1 MEDVAFVVKAY
12 HQSGQLDATGA
23 DERTLLL
30 EGWNDTAA
38 DYPREQSLH
47 ALFAAQAA
55 RTPDATA
62 VVFEDEVLSYAA
74 LDARSSQLAHHLRD
88 LGVGP
93 EVVVGLCLERSIQM
107 VVALLAILK
116 AGGAYLPLDPDY
128 PAERLAF
135 MLADAQAPVIV
146 SQTSLADRLPEGAA
160 RRVCLDEDS
169 ARISRR
175 PTTPP
180 VVTSESGNLAYVIYT
195 SGSTGTP
202 KGVGVRHG
210 GLANLTEAHAR
221 ISGVTS
227 SSRVLQFSRLSFD
240 ASISEIVMALPVG
253 AALVM
258 VDLIRTPDLGAF
270 MLRQAVN
277 IAILPPSVLPL
288 LTGVELPDLKTLLTA
303 GEACPPGL
311 ARRWARQLRLV
322 NAYGPT
328 ETTVWATFGPWN
340 GEGDSVPIGRPI
352 ANTRVYVLDQGL
364 EPTPIG
370 VAGELYIAGDGLAR
384 GYLNR
389 PGLTAE
395 RFMACPFGT
404 AGSRMYRT
412 GDLARW
418 RADGELEFLGR
429 IDHQVKIRGHRIE
442 LGEVEA
448 ALLGHPGVAQAVAIV
463 REDEPG
469 DKRLVA
475 YVVAAGD
482 EAPDVG
488 GLRAHL
494 KQSLPDYMIP
504 QAIVGLEAL
513 PLTPNGKID
522 RKALPVP
529 EGRPEGLDYVAPRTP
544 VEETLAGIWA
554 EVLKIDRVGV
564 HDNFFELGGDSLL
577 ATRVLAIVRDRLGA
591 ELVLRSVFERPTP
604 GGLAD
609 TIVTL
614 RDAPVRSRRRPLVS
628 QLRLGDLP
636 LSFAQ
641 ERLWFLDQLGLV
653 GSAYN
658 MPLALRLEG
667 ALDVAALEGALAH
680 LVERHESL
688 RTRFVAIDGDPAQVI
703 DPPGGFRLE
712 RTDLSG
718 LEEAERREQAR
729 ALQQAQADHIFDLA
743 KGPLFRCG
751 LINLGPEGH
760 LLLMTMHHIVSDG
773 WSMNVLTRELGAL
786 YEAFAAGRGSP
797 LGALAVQYADYALW
811 QRGWLEGEELE
822 RQLGYW
828 RERLSGAPA
837 ALELPVD
844 HPRPATPSHRG
855 ATHGVSLSAAL
866 SERLA
871 ALSREEGATL
881 FMTLLAAFQAL
892 LARWSGS
899 DDIVV
904 GSPIAGRTHSQ
915 TEGLIGFFVNMLA
928 LRSRIDGRQSF
939 RQLLAAVRQAT
950 LEAYAHQDAP
960 FERLVAELAPERD
973 LSRQPLFQVVFGLQ
987 NGSAAP
993 VELADVDV
1001 LEVSSERP
1009 IAKHDLF
1016 LRLQETP
1023 EGLKGGF
1030 EYATDLFEASTIARL
1045 GEHLERLL
1053 AAIVAEPERQLGEL
1067 DLLGADE
1074 RTLLLEGWNDTA
1086 ADYPREQSLHA
1097 LFAAQAARTPDATA
1111 VVFEDEVLSYA
1122 ALDARSSQLAHHLRD
1137 LGVGPEVVVG
1147 LCLERSIQMVV
1158 ALLAILKA
1166 GGAYLPLDPDYP
1178 AERLAF
1184 MLADAQAPV
1193 IVSQTSL
1200 ADRLPEGAARRVC
1213 LDEDSARISRR
1224 PTTPPVVASESGN
1237 LAYVIYTSGST
1248 GTPKGAG
1255 ISHQAV
1261 ARLVLET
1268 DYVELGAQAVVLQM
1282 APLAFDAATFEV
1294 WGPLLNGARLVI
1306 APDRHVDITRLGELI
1321 ARAKID
1327 MLWLTA
1333 GLFNQIVDLNV
1344 QILAPVRQLLVG
1356 GEALSGPHLRRFRQ
1370 ALGACRIVNGYGPT
1384 EGTTFTATYQVD
1396 EVEAGA
1402 LSVPIGRPIAN
1413 TRVYVLDQG
1422 LEPTPIGVAGE
1433 LYIAG
1438 DGLARGYL
1446 NRPGLTAERFMACP
1460 FGTAGSRM
1468 YRTGDLARWRADGEL
1483 EFLGRIDH
1491 QVKIRGHRIE
1501 LGEVEAA
1508 LLGHPGVA
1516 QAVAIVRE
1524 DEPGDKRLV
1533 AYVVAAGDEAPD
1545 VGGLRAHLKQSLPDY
1560 MIPQAIVGL
1569 EALPL
1574 TPNGKID
1581 RKALPVP
1588 EGRPEGLDYVAPRT
1602 PVEETLAGI
1611 WAEVLKIDRVGVHDN
1626 FFELGGHSLLAT
1638 RVTALVRERLGVELP
1653 IRDLFRTPGLGELA
1667 GQVEDLLREGA
1678 GLSLPALTAQARPE
1692 RIPLSFAQE
1701 RLWFLDQLGLVGSA
1715 YNMPLA
1721 LRLEG
1726 ALDVAALEGALAHLV
1741 ERHESLRTRFVAIDG
1756 DPAQVIDPPGGF
1768 RLERTDLSGL
1778 EEAER
1783 REQARALQQ
1792 AQADHIFDLA
1802 KGPLFRCGLINLGP
1816 EGHLLLMTMHH
1827 IVSDGWSMNVLT
1839 RELGALYEAFA
1850 AGRGSPLGAL
1860 AVQYADY
1867 ALWQRGWLEGE
1878 ELERQLGYWRER
1890 LSGAPAALEL
1900 PVDHPRPAT
1909 PSHRGATHGVSL
1921 SAALSERL
1929 AALSREE
1936 GATLFMTLL
1945 AAFQALLAR
1954 WSGSD
1959 DIVVGSPI
1967 AGRTHSQTEGL
1978 IGFFVN
1984 MLALRSRIDGRQS
1997 FRQLL
2002 AAVRQATLEAY
2013 AHQDAPFERLVAELA
2028 PERDLSRQ
2036 PLFQVVFGLQNG
2048 SAAPV
2053 ELADVDVLEVS
2064 SERPIAKHDL
2074 FLRLQETPEGLKGGF
2089 EYATDLFEASTI
2101 ARLGEHLERLLA
2113 AIVAEPDRQLG
2124 ELDLLGA
2131 DERTLLL
2138 EGWNDTAADYPRE
2151 QSLHALFAAQAA
2163 RTPDATAVVFEDEV
2177 LSYAALDARSSQ
2189 LAHHLRDL
2197 GVGPEVVVGL
2207 CLERSIQMVVALLA
2221 ILKAGGAYLP
2231 LDPDYPAERL
2241 AFMLADA
2248 QAPVVITQQALRG
2261 RLTGAPDKVV
2271 LIDGDQD
2278 LIATRPTTSVLAKV
2292 TPQTL
2297 AYVIY
2302 TSGSTGTPKGV
2313 MSRHQ
2318 GLVHLLSGMRGRM
2331 ETAGEALTM
2340 TANAPMSFDGSIIQL
2355 VQLAEG
2361 HRLVLVPEET
2371 RLSPEKLTALIQ
2383 REKVQ
2388 LLDVSP
2394 IQLDFLIR
2402 SPGGLPA
2409 LEGLKIWC
2417 GGDALEQTVRDR
2429 VTGVHGV
2436 RLYNLYGPTESSAVS
2451 TGGLTLADGQR
2462 PTIGRPIANTRVYVL
2477 DQGLEPTPI
2486 GVAGELYIAGDGLA
2500 RGYLNRPGL
2509 TAERFMAC
2517 PFGTAGSR
2525 MYRTGDL
2532 ARWRADGELEFLGRI
2547 DHQVKIR
2554 GHRIELGEVEAA
2566 LLGHPGVAQAVA
2578 IVREDEPGDKRL
2590 VAYVVAAGD
2599 EAPDVGGLR
2608 AHLKQSLPDYMIP
2621 QAIVGLEAL
2630 PLTPNGKID
2639 RKALPVPEGRP
2650 EGLDYVA
2657 PRTPVEE
2664 TLAGIWAEVLKIDRV
2679 GVHDNFF
2686 ELGGHSLLAT
2696 RAAALARERFS
2707 LDLPIRALFRAPT
2720 LGGLAGQVEDLLR
2733 EGAGL
2738 SLPALTAQARP
2749 ERIPLSFAQ
2758 ERLWFLDQLGLVG
2771 STYNMPLAL
2780 RLEGALDVAA
2790 LEGALAHLVE
2800 RHESLRT
2807 RFVAIDGDPAQVIDP
2822 PGGFRLERTDLS
2834 GLEEAERREQARA
2847 LQQAQ
2852 ADHIF
2857 DLAKGPLFRCGLI
2870 NLGPEG
2876 HLLLMTMHHIVSDG
2890 WSMNVLTR
2898 ELGALYEAFA
2908 AGRGSPL
2915 GALAVQYADYA
2926 LWQRGWLEGEELER
2940 QLGYWRERLSGAP
2953 AALELP
2959 VDHPRPATP
2968 SHRGATHGVSLS
2980 AALSERLAALSR
2992 EEGAT
2997 LFMTLL
3003 AAFQALLARWSG
3015 SDDIVVGSPI
3025 AGRTHSQT
3033 EGLIGFFVN
3042 MLALRSRIDGRQ
3054 SFRQLLAAV
3063 RQATLEAYA
3072 HQDAPF
3078 ERLVAE
3084 LAPERDLSRQP
3095 IFQVV
3100 FGLQSDD
3107 AMVLE
3112 LGSLA
3117 ATEAALPFAF
3127 AKDELSLHLRETATG
3142 LVGAFTYATDL
3153 FEASTIARLGEHLER
3168 LLAAIVAEPER
3179 QLGELDLLG
3188 ADERTLLLEGWNDT
3202 AADYPREQSLHALFA
3217 AQAARTPD
3225 ATAVV
3230 FEDEVLS
3237 YAALDARSSQLAH
3250 HLRDLGVGPEVVV
3263 GLCLE
3268 RSIQMVVALL
3278 AILKAG
3284 GAYLPLDPDYPAERL
3299 AFMLADAQAPVVI
3312 TQQALRGRLTGA
3324 PDKVVLIDGDQDL
3337 IATRPTTPVLAK
3349 VTPQTLA
3356 YVIYTS
3362 GSTGTPKGV
3371 GVANGAL
3378 SNKISTLAKR
3388 FEFDGDTCSA
3398 LVASIAFDTVMTQSL
3413 LPLVSGSRLV
3423 VLSSEQ
3429 RHSPE
3434 AFGVAARR
3442 HGINTINCVPTWLG
3456 GLLEVHESV
3465 PDLRRLLIGADRLS
3479 WELVSRAG
3487 AAFPFAQMFNIYGPT
3502 ETCVNACAFEVR
3514 SRQQAG
3520 MVPIGTP
3527 FPNYQIYVLD
3537 QGLEPTPIGVAG
3549 ELYIAGDGLA
3559 RGYLNRPGLTAERF
3573 MACPFGTAGSRMY
3586 RTGDLARWRAD
3597 GELEFLGRIDH
3608 QVKIR
3613 GHRIELGEVEAALLG
3628 HPGVAQAVAIV
3639 REDEPGDK
3647 RLVAYVVAAG
3657 DEAPDVGG
3665 LRAHLKQSLPDYMI
3679 PQAIVGLEALP
3690 LTPNGKIDRKAL
3702 PVPEGRPE
3710 GLDYVAPRTPVEE
3723 TLAGIWAEVLK
3734 IDRVGV
3740 HDNFF
3745 ELGGHSL
3752 LATRVT
3758 ALVRERL
3765 GVELPI
3771 RDLFRTPGLGELA
3784 GQVEDLL
3791 REGAGLS
3798 LPALTAQARPER
3810 IPLSFAQERLWFLD
3824 QLGLVGSAYNM
3835 PLALRLEGAL
3845 DVAALEGALAHLVER
3860 HESLRTR
3867 FVAIDGD
3874 PAQVIDPPGGFRL
3887 ERTDLSGLEEAERR
3901 EQARALQQAQADHI
3915 FDLAKGPLFRCGLIN
3930 LGPEGH
3936 LLLMT
3941 MHHIVSDG
3949 WSMNVLTR
3957 ELGALYEAFAAGRGS
3972 PLGALAV
3979 QYADYALWQ
3988 RGWLE
3993 GEELERQLGYW
4004 RERLSGAPA
4013 ALELPVDHPRP
4024 ATPSHRGATHG
4035 VSLSAALSERLAAL
4049 SREEGA
4055 TLFMTLLAAF
4065 QALLARW
4072 SGSDDIVVGSP
4083 IAGRTHSQ
4091 TEGLIGLCLN
4101 NLLLRSRIDG
4111 RQSFRQLL
4119 AAVRQATLEA
4129 YAHQDAPFE
4138 RLVAELAPERDL
4150 SRQPLF
4156 QVDFTFH
4163 NQPPAVWTVADLA
4176 ARPAGETRHQVSKLD
4191 LSLHLQETPEG
4202 LKGGFEYATDL
4213 FEASTIA
4220 RLGEHLERLLAAI
4233 VAEPERQL
4241 GELDLLGADERTLL
4255 LEGWNDTAADY
4266 PREQS
4271 LHALFA
4277 AQAARTPDATAV
4289 VFEDEVLSYAAL
4301 DARSSQLAHHL
4312 RDLGVGPEVVVGLCL
4327 ERSIQMVVAL
4337 LAILKAGGAYL
4348 PLDPD
4353 YPAERLAFMLAD
4365 AQAPV
4370 VITQAAL
4377 CDTLPAHWGHLVVL
4391 DAEAQAIAARPT
4403 TPPVVASESGNLAYV
4418 IYTSGS
4424 TGTPKGAG
4432 ISHQAVARLVLG
4444 TDYVEL
4450 GAQAVVLQM
4459 APLAFDAATFEV
4471 WGPLLNGGSTVLV
4484 ERELA
4489 LSPRD
4494 LRRTLRQKAVSR
4506 LFVTTAL
4513 FNRLAQDTPDIFA
4526 TVGEVLFGGEAV
4538 DAGAVR
4544 AVLAAGAPGRLAH
4557 VYGPTE
4563 STTFATAYQ
4572 VNEVEAGA
4580 LSVPIGRPIANTR
4593 VYVLD
4598 QGLEPTPI
4606 GVAGEL
4612 YIAGDGL
4619 ARGYL
4624 NRPGLTAERFMACP
4638 FGTAGSRMYRT
4649 GDLARW
4655 RADGE
4660 LEFLGRIDHQVK
4672 IRGHRIELGEVE
4684 AALLGHPGVAQAVA
4698 IVREDEPGD
4707 KRLVAYV
4714 TSQDGTVDV
4723 GGLRAHLKQSLP
4735 DYMIPQAI
4743 VGLEALPLT
4752 PNGKID
4758 RKALPVPEGRP
4769 EGLDYVAPRTPV
4781 EETLA
4786 GIWAE
4791 VLKIDR
4797 VGVHD
4802 NFFELGGDSIQS
4814 IKVRAQALK
4823 AGLSF
4828 TVQDLFG
4835 GPTVAELAA
4844 RALAAD
4850 PAETTTDTPA
4860 PFALLGASDAER
4872 ASRAGYADAYPLSR
4886 LQAGLVFHNAWDQA
4900 TATYHNIQTFVL
4912 DQRLDED
4919 LLRLATQRLV
4929 DRHEVLRTTIHLSG
4943 YDEPIQ
4949 AVRDGVKASVE
4960 IRDWSDLPQ
4969 AGQDQALTAFVQDEA
4984 RRPFDLEQGPLFK
4997 IFAFRLAPERFALV
5011 MSDHH
5016 AIVDGWSHAFLVGDL
5031 FDTYADLLARR
5042 PLPEPEPLQS
5052 RYRDFIAAEQIAL
5065 RTPEHQAYW
5074 AGVSEGIEDLRLW
5087 RLEQPHAAGDLED
5100 DAAEEARAHIPA
5112 GLGADLLALSRV
5124 LGVSTKSLLLAAHL
5138 NVIRLLMGGRQA
5150 LTGVQFHARPERA
5163 DGDRVAGL
5171 FLNIVPMRFE
5181 AEPGAS
5187 WRQLIWQ
5194 ARDLE
5199 GEVLP
5204 HRAYP
5209 SVEILRDHGGRHAL
5223 EAMFNFINFPPHTE
5237 LRSRLRLRMV
5247 QGVAQTHFPLA
5258 LSCSFDPGS
5267 CSGWISFSCQVRRF
5281 GRGAAD
5287 LVLDLYLQ
5295 SLRRMV
5301 DQPDAAYGVGLL
5313 PSGQREQLEGWND
5326 TAADYPREQSLHALF
5341 AAQAAR
5347 TPDATAVVFEDEVL
5361 SYAALDARSSQLAH
5375 HLRDLGVGPEVVVG
5389 LCLERSI
5396 QMVVA
5401 LLAILKAGG
5410 AYLPLDPDYPAER
5423 LAFMLA
5429 DAQAPVV
5436 ITQQAL
5442 RGRLTGAPD
5451 KVVLIDGDQD
5461 LIATRPTTPV
5471 LAKVTPQT
5479 LAYVIYT
5486 SGSTGTP
5493 KGAGI
5498 SHQAVAR
5505 LVLGT
5510 DYVELGAQAVVL
5522 QMAPLAFDAATFEV
5536 WGPLLNGGSTVLVER
5551 ELALSPRD
5559 LRRTLRQ
5566 KAVSRLFVT
5575 TALFN
5580 RLAQDTPDIFA
5591 TVGEVLFGG
5600 EAVDAGAVR
5609 AVLAAGAPGRLAH
5622 VYGPTESTTFAT
5634 AYQVNEVEAGALS
5647 VPIGRPIANTRVY
5660 VLDQGLEPTPIGVAG
5675 ELYIAGDGLARG
5687 YLNRPGL
5694 TAERFMACPFGTA
5707 GSRMYRT
5714 GDLARWRAD
5723 GELEFLGRIDHQV
5736 KIRGHRIELGE
5747 VEAALLG
5754 HPGVAQAV
5762 AIVRED
5768 EPGDKRLVAYV
5779 VAAGDEAPD
5788 VGGLR
5793 AHLKQSLPDYMI
5805 PQAIVGLEAL
5815 PLTPN
5820 GKIDRKALP
5829 VPEGR
5834 PEGLDYVA
5842 PRTPVEET
5850 LAGIWAE
5857 VLKIDRVGVHDN
5869 FFELGGHSLLATRV
5883 TALVR
5888 ERLGV
5893 SFPIKAMFDKG
5904 GLELQA
5910 AHISAVLTFQQKEPA
5925 PRGRASTLPRE
5936 RGFI

>member
-2771 STYNMPLAL
+2771 SAYNMPLAL

-3100 FGLQSDD
+3100 FGLQNTEQPGSG
-3107 AMVLE
+3107 AP
-3112 LGSLA
+3112 GSLA
-3117 ATEAALPFAF
+3117 AKKQPCHSRSPKMTIS
-3127 AKDELSLHLRETATG
+3127 SL
-3142 LVGAFTYATDL
+3142 TDRDG
-3153 FEASTIARLGEHLER
+3153 S
-3168 LLAAIVAEPER
+3168 
-3179 QLGELDLLG
+3179 Q
-3188 ADERTLLLEGWNDT
+3188 
-3202 AADYPREQSLHALFA
+3202 
-3217 AQAARTPD
+3217 
-3225 ATAVV
+3225 
-3230 FEDEVLS
+3230 VLS
-3237 YAALDARSSQLAH
+3237 
-3250 HLRDLGVGPEVVV
+3250 
-3263 GLCLE
+3263 
-3268 RSIQMVVALL
+3268 
-3278 AILKAG
+3278 
-3284 GAYLPLDPDYPAERL
+3284 
-3299 AFMLADAQAPVVI
+3299 
-3312 TQQALRGRLTGA
+3312 
-3324 PDKVVLIDGDQDL
+3324 
-3337 IATRPTTPVLAK
+3337 
-3349 VTPQTLA
+3349 
-3356 YVIYTS
+3356 
-3362 GSTGTPKGV
+3362 
-3371 GVANGAL
+3371 AL
-3378 SNKISTLAKR
+3378 SVRHRSVR
-3388 FEFDGDTCSA
+3388 GFDDRA
-3398 LVASIAFDTVMTQSL
+3398 
-3413 LPLVSGSRLV
+3413 
-3423 VLSSEQ
+3423 
-3429 RHSPE
+3429 
-3434 AFGVAARR
+3434 
-3442 HGINTINCVPTWLG
+3442 
-3456 GLLEVHESV
+3456 
-3465 PDLRRLLIGADRLS
+3465 IG
-3479 WELVSRAG
+3479 
-3487 AAFPFAQMFNIYGPT
+3487 
-3502 ETCVNACAFEVR
+3502 
-3514 SRQQAG
+3514 
-3520 MVPIGTP
+3520 
-3527 FPNYQIYVLD
+3527 
-3537 QGLEPTPIGVAG
+3537 
-3549 ELYIAGDGLA
+3549 
-3559 RGYLNRPGLTAERF
+3559 
-3573 MACPFGTAGSRMY
+3573 
-3586 RTGDLARWRAD
+3586 RT
-3597 GELEFLGRIDH
+3597 
-3608 QVKIR
+3608 
-3613 GHRIELGEVEAALLG
+3613 
-3628 HPGVAQAVAIV
+3628 
-3639 REDEPGDK
+3639 
-3647 RLVAYVVAAG
+3647 
-3657 DEAPDVGG
+3657 
-3665 LRAHLKQSLPDYMI
+3665 
-3679 PQAIVGLEALP
+3679 
-3690 LTPNGKIDRKAL
+3690 
-3702 PVPEGRPE
+3702 
-3710 GLDYVAPRTPVEE
+3710 
-3723 TLAGIWAEVLK
+3723 
-3734 IDRVGV
+3734 
-3740 HDNFF
+3740 
-3745 ELGGHSL
+3745 
-3752 LATRVT
+3752 
-3758 ALVRERL
+3758 
-3765 GVELPI
+3765 
-3771 RDLFRTPGLGELA
+3771 
-3784 GQVEDLL
+3784 
-3791 REGAGLS
+3791 
-3798 LPALTAQARPER
+3798 
-3810 IPLSFAQERLWFLD
+3810 
-3824 QLGLVGSAYNM
+3824 
-3835 PLALRLEGAL
+3835 
-3845 DVAALEGALAHLVER
+3845 
-3860 HESLRTR
+3860 
-3867 FVAIDGD
+3867 
-3874 PAQVIDPPGGFRL
+3874 
-3887 ERTDLSGLEEAERR
+3887 
-3901 EQARALQQAQADHI
+3901 
-3915 FDLAKGPLFRCGLIN
+3915 
-3930 LGPEGH
+3930 
-3936 LLLMT
+3936 
-3941 MHHIVSDG
+3941 
-3949 WSMNVLTR
+3949 
-3957 ELGALYEAFAAGRGS
+3957 
-3972 PLGALAV
+3972 
-3979 QYADYALWQ
+3979 
-3988 RGWLE
+3988 
-3993 GEELERQLGYW
+3993 
-4004 RERLSGAPA
+4004 SGAPA
-4013 ALELPVDHPRP
+4013 GGDRRRAGAPAGRAGSAGRRRADPAARGLERHGGGLSARAEP
-4024 ATPSHRGATHG
+4024 ACAVRGAGGAHAGCDGRG
-4035 VSLSAALSERLAAL
+4035 VRGRGAELCGAGRALQPAGASSARSWGRARGGGGAVPGALDPDGRGVAGHPQGRRRLSAAGSRLPRRAA
-4049 SREEGA
+4049 G
-4055 TLFMTLLAAF
+4055 
-4065 QALLARW
+4065 
-4072 SGSDDIVVGSP
+4072 VH
-4083 IAGRTHSQ
+4083 AGR
-4091 TEGLIGLCLN
+4091 
-4101 NLLLRSRIDG
+4101 
-4111 RQSFRQLL
+4111 
-4119 AAVRQATLEA
+4119 
-4129 YAHQDAPFE
+4129 
-4138 RLVAELAPERDL
+4138 
-4150 SRQPLF
+4150 
-4156 QVDFTFH
+4156 
-4163 NQPPAVWTVADLA
+4163 
-4176 ARPAGETRHQVSKLD
+4176 
-4191 LSLHLQETPEG
+4191 
-4202 LKGGFEYATDL
+4202 
-4213 FEASTIA
+4213 
-4220 RLGEHLERLLAAI
+4220 
-4233 VAEPERQL
+4233 
-4241 GELDLLGADERTLL
+4241 
-4255 LEGWNDTAADY
+4255 
-4266 PREQS
+4266 
-4271 LHALFA
+4271 
-4277 AQAARTPDATAV
+4277 
-4289 VFEDEVLSYAAL
+4289 
-4301 DARSSQLAHHL
+4301 
-4312 RDLGVGPEVVVGLCL
+4312 
-4327 ERSIQMVVAL
+4327 
-4337 LAILKAGGAYL
+4337 
-4348 PLDPD
+4348 
-4353 YPAERLAFMLAD
+4353 
-4365 AQAPV
+4365 
-4370 VITQAAL
+4370 
-4377 CDTLPAHWGHLVVL
+4377 
-4391 DAEAQAIAARPT
+4391 
-4403 TPPVVASESGNLAYV
+4403 
-4418 IYTSGS
+4418 
-4424 TGTPKGAG
+4424 
-4432 ISHQAVARLVLG
+4432 
-4444 TDYVEL
+4444 
-4450 GAQAVVLQM
+4450 
-4459 APLAFDAATFEV
+4459 
-4471 WGPLLNGGSTVLV
+4471 
-4484 ERELA
+4484 
-4489 LSPRD
+4489 
-4494 LRRTLRQKAVSR
+4494 
-4506 LFVTTAL
+4506 
-4513 FNRLAQDTPDIFA
+4513 
-4526 TVGEVLFGGEAV
+4526 
-4538 DAGAVR
+4538 
-4544 AVLAAGAPGRLAH
+4544 
-4557 VYGPTE
+4557 
-4563 STTFATAYQ
+4563 
-4572 VNEVEAGA
+4572 
-4580 LSVPIGRPIANTR
+4580 
-4593 VYVLD
+4593 
-4598 QGLEPTPI
+4598 
-4606 GVAGEL
+4606 
-4612 YIAGDGL
+4612 
-4619 ARGYL
+4619 
-4624 NRPGLTAERFMACP
+4624 RPG
-4638 FGTAGSRMYRT
+4638 S
-4649 GDLARW
+4649 
-4655 RADGE
+4655 
-4660 LEFLGRIDHQVK
+4660 
-4672 IRGHRIELGEVE
+4672 
-4684 AALLGHPGVAQAVA
+4684 
-4698 IVREDEPGD
+4698 
-4707 KRLVAYV
+4707 
-4714 TSQDGTVDV
+4714 
-4723 GGLRAHLKQSLP
+4723 
-4735 DYMIPQAI
+4735 
-4743 VGLEALPLT
+4743 
-4752 PNGKID
+4752 
-4758 RKALPVPEGRP
+4758 
-4769 EGLDYVAPRTPV
+4769 
-4781 EETLA
+4781 
-4786 GIWAE
+4786 
-4791 VLKIDR
+4791 
-4797 VGVHD
+4797 
-4802 NFFELGGDSIQS
+4802 GGDH
-4814 IKVRAQALK
+4814 
-4823 AGLSF
+4823 
-4828 TVQDLFG
+4828 
-4835 GPTVAELAA
+4835 PTSPK
-4844 RALAAD
+4844 R
-4850 PAETTTDTPA
+4850 
-4860 PFALLGASDAER
+4860 
-4872 ASRAGYADAYPLSR
+4872 
-4886 LQAGLVFHNAWDQA
+4886 
-4900 TATYHNIQTFVL
+4900 
-4912 DQRLDED
+4912 
-4919 LLRLATQRLV
+4919 
-4929 DRHEVLRTTIHLSG
+4929 
-4943 YDEPIQ
+4943 
-4949 AVRDGVKASVE
+4949 
-4960 IRDWSDLPQ
+4960 
-4969 AGQDQALTAFVQDEA
+4969 
-4984 RRPFDLEQGPLFK
+4984 
-4997 IFAFRLAPERFALV
+4997 
-5011 MSDHH
+5011 
-5016 AIVDGWSHAFLVGDL
+5016 
-5031 FDTYADLLARR
+5031 
-5042 PLPEPEPLQS
+5042 
-5052 RYRDFIAAEQIAL
+5052 
-5065 RTPEHQAYW
+5065 
-5074 AGVSEGIEDLRLW
+5074 
-5087 RLEQPHAAGDLED
+5087 
-5100 DAAEEARAHIPA
+5100 
-5112 GLGADLLALSRV
+5112 
-5124 LGVSTKSLLLAAHL
+5124 
-5138 NVIRLLMGGRQA
+5138 
-5150 LTGVQFHARPERA
+5150 
-5163 DGDRVAGL
+5163 
-5171 FLNIVPMRFE
+5171 
-5181 AEPGAS
+5181 
-5187 WRQLIWQ
+5187 
-5194 ARDLE
+5194 
-5199 GEVLP
+5199 
-5204 HRAYP
+5204 
-5209 SVEILRDHGGRHAL
+5209 
-5223 EAMFNFINFPPHTE
+5223 
-5237 LRSRLRLRMV
+5237 
-5247 QGVAQTHFPLA
+5247 
-5258 LSCSFDPGS
+5258 
-5267 CSGWISFSCQVRRF
+5267 
-5281 GRGAAD
+5281 
-5287 LVLDLYLQ
+5287 
-5295 SLRRMV
+5295 
-5301 DQPDAAYGVGLL
+5301 
-5313 PSGQREQLEGWND
+5313 
-5326 TAADYPREQSLHALF
+5326 
-5341 AAQAAR
+5341 
-5347 TPDATAVVFEDEVL
+5347 
-5361 SYAALDARSSQLAH
+5361 
-5375 HLRDLGVGPEVVVG
+5375 
-5389 LCLERSI
+5389 
-5396 QMVVA
+5396 
-5401 LLAILKAGG
+5401 
-5410 AYLPLDPDYPAER
+5410 
-5423 LAFMLA
+5423 
-5429 DAQAPVV
+5429 
-5436 ITQQAL
+5436 
-5442 RGRLTGAPD
+5442 APD
-5451 KVVLIDGDQD
+5451 
-5461 LIATRPTTPV
+5461 
-5471 LAKVTPQT
+5471 
-5479 LAYVIYT
+5479 
-5486 SGSTGTP
+5486 GS
-5493 KGAGI
+5493 
-5498 SHQAVAR
+5498 
-5505 LVLGT
+5505 
-5510 DYVELGAQAVVL
+5510 
-5522 QMAPLAFDAATFEV
+5522 
-5536 WGPLLNGGSTVLVER
+5536 
-5551 ELALSPRD
+5551 
-5559 LRRTLRQ
+5559 
-5566 KAVSRLFVT
+5566 SR
-5575 TALFN
+5575 
-5580 RLAQDTPDIFA
+5580 
-5591 TVGEVLFGG
+5591 
-5600 EAVDAGAVR
+5600 
-5609 AVLAAGAPGRLAH
+5609 
-5622 VYGPTESTTFAT
+5622 
-5634 AYQVNEVEAGALS
+5634 
-5647 VPIGRPIANTRVY
+5647 
-5660 VLDQGLEPTPIGVAG
+5660 
-5675 ELYIAGDGLARG
+5675 
-5687 YLNRPGL
+5687 
-5694 TAERFMACPFGTA
+5694 
-5707 GSRMYRT
+5707 
-5714 GDLARWRAD
+5714 
-5723 GELEFLGRIDHQV
+5723 
-5736 KIRGHRIELGE
+5736 
-5747 VEAALLG
+5747 
-5754 HPGVAQAV
+5754 
-5762 AIVRED
+5762 
-5768 EPGDKRLVAYV
+5768 
-5779 VAAGDEAPD
+5779 
-5788 VGGLR
+5788 
-5793 AHLKQSLPDYMI
+5793 
-5805 PQAIVGLEAL
+5805 
-5815 PLTPN
+5815 
-5820 GKIDRKALP
+5820 
-5829 VPEGR
+5829 
-5834 PEGLDYVA
+5834 
-5842 PRTPVEET
+5842 
-5850 LAGIWAE
+5850 
-5857 VLKIDRVGVHDN
+5857 
-5869 FFELGGHSLLATRV
+5869 
-5883 TALVR
+5883 
-5888 ERLGV
+5888 
-5893 SFPIKAMFDKG
+5893 
-5904 GLELQA
+5904 
-5910 AHISAVLTFQQKEPA
+5910 
-5925 PRGRASTLPRE
+5925 
-5936 RGFI
+5936 

>member
-1 MEDVAFVVKAY
+1 V
-12 HQSGQLDATGA
+12 S
-23 DERTLLL
+23 
-30 EGWNDTAA
+30 
-38 DYPREQSLH
+38 
-47 ALFAAQAA
+47 AQAGS
-55 RTPDATA
+55 
-62 VVFEDEVLSYAA
+62 EVIANS
-74 LDARSSQLAHHLRD
+74 
-88 LGVGP
+88 
-93 EVVVGLCLERSIQM
+93 
-107 VVALLAILK
+107 K
-116 AGGAYLPLDPDY
+116 A
-128 PAERLAF
+128 
-135 MLADAQAPVIV
+135 
-146 SQTSLADRLPEGAA
+146 
-160 RRVCLDEDS
+160 
-169 ARISRR
+169 
-175 PTTPP
+175 
-180 VVTSESGNLAYVIYT
+180 
-195 SGSTGTP
+195 
-202 KGVGVRHG
+202 
-210 GLANLTEAHAR
+210 
-221 ISGVTS
+221 
-227 SSRVLQFSRLSFD
+227 
-240 ASISEIVMALPVG
+240 
-253 AALVM
+253 
-258 VDLIRTPDLGAF
+258 DLIR
-270 MLRQAVN
+270 
-277 IAILPPSVLPL
+277 
-288 LTGVELPDLKTLLTA
+288 E
-303 GEACPPGL
+303 
-311 ARRWARQLRLV
+311 RL
-322 NAYGPT
+322 
-328 ETTVWATFGPWN
+328 
-340 GEGDSVPIGRPI
+340 
-352 ANTRVYVLDQGL
+352 
-364 EPTPIG
+364 
-370 VAGELYIAGDGLAR
+370 
-384 GYLNR
+384 
-389 PGLTAE
+389 
-395 RFMACPFGT
+395 
-404 AGSRMYRT
+404 
-412 GDLARW
+412 
-418 RADGELEFLGR
+418 
-429 IDHQVKIRGHRIE
+429 
-442 LGEVEA
+442 EA
-448 ALLGHPGVAQAVAIV
+448 AA
-463 REDEPG
+463 
-469 DKRLVA
+469 
-475 YVVAAGD
+475 
-482 EAPDVG
+482 
-488 GLRAHL
+488 
-494 KQSLPDYMIP
+494 
-504 QAIVGLEAL
+504 
-513 PLTPNGKID
+513 N
-522 RKALPVP
+522 RKA
-529 EGRPEGLDYVAPRTP
+529 GQVAPIPARNKS
-544 VEETLAGIWA
+544 I
-554 EVLKIDRVGV
+554 
-564 HDNFFELGGDSLL
+564 S
-577 ATRVLAIVRDRLGA
+577 
-591 ELVLRSVFERPTP
+591 
-604 GGLAD
+604 
-609 TIVTL
+609 
-614 RDAPVRSRRRPLVS
+614 
-628 QLRLGDLP
+628 LP

-973 LSRQPLFQVVFGLQ
+973 LSRQPIFQVVFGLQ
-987 NGSAAP
+987 NTEQPGSLLSGLEARQPTQSGHSTSTFDLALTLTQTSRGLQGGFEYATDLFEASTIARLGEHLERLLAAIVAEPERQLGELDLLGADERTLLLEGWNDTAADYPREQSLHALFAAQAARTPDATAVVFEDEVLSYAALDARSSQLAHHLRDLGVGPEVVVGLCLERSIQMVVALLAILKAGGAYLPLDPDYPAERLAFMLADAQAP
-993 VELADVDV
+993 VVITQQALRGRLTGAPDKVVLIDGDQDLIAARPTTPVLAKVTPQTLAYVIYTSGSTGTPKGVGVSHGGLANLAAAQARTLGVGPSSRVLQFARLSFDASIFEIAMALPVGATVVMVDPVKTPDLGALMRQQAVSLATLPPSALPLLTGVELPDLKTLLTAGEACPPGLARRWARQLRLVNAYGPTETTVWATFGPWNGEGDSVPIG
-1001 LEVSSERP
+1001 RP
-1009 IAKHDLF
+1009 IANTRVYVLDQGLEPTPIGVAGELYIAGDGLARGYLNRPGLTAERFMACPFGTAGSRMYRTGDLARWRADGELEFLGRIDHQVKIRGHRIELGEVEAALLGHPGVAQAVAIVREDEPGDKRLVAYVVAAGDEAPDVGGLRAHLKQSLPDYMIPQAIVGLEALPLTPNGKIDRKALPVPEGRPEGLDYVAPRTPVEETLAGIWAEVLKIDRVGVHDNFFELGGHSLLATQVMARARDLF
-1016 LRLQETP
+1016 EVDLTVRALFENSRLGELAALVETVERRGAPIQIPMLDAQPRTDLLPLSYAQEGLWFLDQLGLADHAYNMPMALELSGALNEKALRNALAGLVERHESLRTRFVSVEGQGVQRIDPPQAFHLEILDLSGMESAAAEIQARQAQQAEITRRFDLAKGPLFRCKLLRLGAQKHLLLMTMHHIVSDGWSMGVLARELSELYAAGTLGRLPLLGALAVQYADYALWQRGWLEGEELERQLGYWRERLSGAPAALELPVDHPRPATPSHRGAVQSLTFDADVSLGLSRLARQEGASLYMVLLAAFQTLLWRWSGQSDVLVGSPLAGRTHRQLEDLVGFFVNNLVLRTQLSAALNFYELLGVVKAATLEAYAHQDLPFEKLVAELAPARDLSRAPLFQVAFTFHNQPMTVLELPGLTLKPATQESHRSAKYDLYLTLMETP
-1023 EGLKGGF
+1023 GGLKGGF

-1248 GTPKGAG
+1248 GTPKGVGVSHGGLSNFLAG
-1255 ISHQAV
+1255 IIEQCGLSAQDVVLATTPLSFDIAGLELWSPLILGGRLIIVGRQIVQDGALLVQAV
-1261 ARLVLET
+1261 RDHAVTVLQGTPSSWLLWT
-1268 DYVELGAQAVVLQM
+1268 DAQARPPRDLKVLC
-1282 APLAFDAATFEV
+1282 
-1294 WGPLLNGARLVI
+1294 
-1306 APDRHVDITRLGELI
+1306 
-1321 ARAKID
+1321 
-1327 MLWLTA
+1327 
-1333 GLFNQIVDLNV
+1333 
-1344 QILAPVRQLLVG
+1344 G
-1356 GEALSGPHLRRFRQ
+1356 GEALSGRVAEKARDWGVEVWNL
-1370 ALGACRIVNGYGPT
+1370 YGPT
-1384 EGTTFTATYQVD
+1384 ETTIWSATYQVD

-2036 PLFQVVFGLQNG
+2036 PLFQVDFTFQASDASPRPDPTSRPTGETRHQ
-2048 SAAPV
+2048 
-2053 ELADVDVLEVS
+2053 VS
-2064 SERPIAKHDL
+2064 KLDL
-2074 FLRLQETPEGLKGGF
+2074 SLHLQETPEGLKGGF

-2163 RTPDATAVVFEDEV
+2163 RTPDAAAVVFEDEV

-2248 QAPVVITQQALRG
+2248 QAPVVITQAALRDTLPAHWG
-2261 RLTGAPDKVV
+2261 HLVV
-2271 LIDGDQD
+2271 LDAEAQA
-2278 LIATRPTTSVLAKV
+2278 IAARPTTL
-2292 TPQTL
+2292 
-2297 AYVIY
+2297 
-2302 TSGSTGTPKGV
+2302 
-2313 MSRHQ
+2313 
-2318 GLVHLLSGMRGRM
+2318 
-2331 ETAGEALTM
+2331 
-2340 TANAPMSFDGSIIQL
+2340 
-2355 VQLAEG
+2355 
-2361 HRLVLVPEET
+2361 
-2371 RLSPEKLTALIQ
+2371 
-2383 REKVQ
+2383 
-2388 LLDVSP
+2388 
-2394 IQLDFLIR
+2394 
-2402 SPGGLPA
+2402 
-2409 LEGLKIWC
+2409 
-2417 GGDALEQTVRDR
+2417 
-2429 VTGVHGV
+2429 
-2436 RLYNLYGPTESSAVS
+2436 
-2451 TGGLTLADGQR
+2451 
-2462 PTIGRPIANTRVYVL
+2462 
-2477 DQGLEPTPI
+2477 
-2486 GVAGELYIAGDGLA
+2486 
-2500 RGYLNRPGL
+2500 
-2509 TAERFMAC
+2509 
-2517 PFGTAGSR
+2517 
-2525 MYRTGDL
+2525 
-2532 ARWRADGELEFLGRI
+2532 
-2547 DHQVKIR
+2547 
-2554 GHRIELGEVEAA
+2554 
-2566 LLGHPGVAQAVA
+2566 
-2578 IVREDEPGDKRL
+2578 
-2590 VAYVVAAGD
+2590 
-2599 EAPDVGGLR
+2599 
-2608 AHLKQSLPDYMIP
+2608 
-2621 QAIVGLEAL
+2621 
-2630 PLTPNGKID
+2630 
-2639 RKALPVPEGRP
+2639 
-2650 EGLDYVA
+2650 
-2657 PRTPVEE
+2657 
-2664 TLAGIWAEVLKIDRV
+2664 
-2679 GVHDNFF
+2679 
-2686 ELGGHSLLAT
+2686 
-2696 RAAALARERFS
+2696 
-2707 LDLPIRALFRAPT
+2707 
-2720 LGGLAGQVEDLLR
+2720 
-2733 EGAGL
+2733 
-2738 SLPALTAQARP
+2738 
-2749 ERIPLSFAQ
+2749 
-2758 ERLWFLDQLGLVG
+2758 
-2771 STYNMPLAL
+2771 
-2780 RLEGALDVAA
+2780 
-2790 LEGALAHLVE
+2790 
-2800 RHESLRT
+2800 
-2807 RFVAIDGDPAQVIDP
+2807 
-2822 PGGFRLERTDLS
+2822 
-2834 GLEEAERREQARA
+2834 
-2847 LQQAQ
+2847 
-2852 ADHIF
+2852 
-2857 DLAKGPLFRCGLI
+2857 
-2870 NLGPEG
+2870 
-2876 HLLLMTMHHIVSDG
+2876 
-2890 WSMNVLTR
+2890 
-2898 ELGALYEAFA
+2898 
-2908 AGRGSPL
+2908 
-2915 GALAVQYADYA
+2915 
-2926 LWQRGWLEGEELER
+2926 
-2940 QLGYWRERLSGAP
+2940 
-2953 AALELP
+2953 
-2959 VDHPRPATP
+2959 
-2968 SHRGATHGVSLS
+2968 
-2980 AALSERLAALSR
+2980 
-2992 EEGAT
+2992 
-2997 LFMTLL
+2997 
-3003 AAFQALLARWSG
+3003 
-3015 SDDIVVGSPI
+3015 
-3025 AGRTHSQT
+3025 
-3033 EGLIGFFVN
+3033 
-3042 MLALRSRIDGRQ
+3042 
-3054 SFRQLLAAV
+3054 
-3063 RQATLEAYA
+3063 
-3072 HQDAPF
+3072 
-3078 ERLVAE
+3078 
-3084 LAPERDLSRQP
+3084 
-3095 IFQVV
+3095 
-3100 FGLQSDD
+3100 
-3107 AMVLE
+3107 
-3112 LGSLA
+3112 
-3117 ATEAALPFAF
+3117 
-3127 AKDELSLHLRETATG
+3127 
-3142 LVGAFTYATDL
+3142 
-3153 FEASTIARLGEHLER
+3153 
-3168 LLAAIVAEPER
+3168 
-3179 QLGELDLLG
+3179 
-3188 ADERTLLLEGWNDT
+3188 
-3202 AADYPREQSLHALFA
+3202 
-3217 AQAARTPD
+3217 
-3225 ATAVV
+3225 
-3230 FEDEVLS
+3230 
-3237 YAALDARSSQLAH
+3237 
-3250 HLRDLGVGPEVVV
+3250 
-3263 GLCLE
+3263 
-3268 RSIQMVVALL
+3268 
-3278 AILKAG
+3278 
-3284 GAYLPLDPDYPAERL
+3284 
-3299 AFMLADAQAPVVI
+3299 
-3312 TQQALRGRLTGA
+3312 
-3324 PDKVVLIDGDQDL
+3324 
-3337 IATRPTTPVLAK
+3337 VLAK

-3371 GVANGAL
+3371 GGLHGGAANRIWAQGQIASFSETDIVAQKTSIGFVDAFFE
-3378 SNKISTLAKR
+3378 TLCPLLWGGQLVVVPSEAAVSP
-3388 FEFDGDTCSA
+3388 ED
-3398 LVASIAFDTVMTQSL
+3398 LVATLVKSQSTHLVTVPSL
-3413 LPLVSGSRLV
+3413 AAVIEPAKLAELGARLRCWTLSG
-3423 VLSSEQ
+3423 
-3429 RHSPE
+3429 E
-3434 AFGVAARR
+3434 AFGASLAHRLR
-3442 HGINTINCVPTWLG
+3442 QAMPGCRFINLYGST
-3456 GLLEVHESV
+3456 EVH
-3465 PDLRRLLIGADRLS
+3465 AD
-3479 WELVSRAG
+3479 A
-3487 AAFPFAQMFNIYGPT
+3487 
-3502 ETCVNACAFEVR
+3502 TCHVVEGD
-3514 SRQQAG
+3514 SDS
-3520 MVPIGTP
+3520 VPIGRPIANTRV
-3527 FPNYQIYVLD
+3527 YVLD

-4163 NQPPAVWTVADLA
+4163 NQPGMTWDLA
-4176 ARPAGETRHQVSKLD
+4176 SLTLRKTAGVSHSTSIYD
-4191 LSLHLQETPEG
+4191 LSLHLQETSGG

-4714 TSQDGTVDV
+4714 VAAGDEAPDV

-4886 LQAGLVFHNAWDQA
+4886 LQAGMIFHSLWERG
-4900 TATYHNIQTFVL
+4900 TAIYHDVLTNLL

-4984 RRPFDLEQGPLFK
+4984 RRPFDLEKGPLFK
-4997 IFAFRLAPERFALV
+4997 IFAFRLSPERFALV

-5074 AGVSEGIEDLRLW
+5074 AGCER
-5087 RLEQPHAAGDLED
+5087 GDRGPQ
-5100 DAAEEARAHIPA
+5100 A
-5112 GLGADLLALSRV
+5112 
-5124 LGVSTKSLLLAAHL
+5124 LAA
-5138 NVIRLLMGGRQA
+5138 
-5150 LTGVQFHARPERA
+5150 
-5163 DGDRVAGL
+5163 
-5171 FLNIVPMRFE
+5171 
-5181 AEPGAS
+5181 
-5187 WRQLIWQ
+5187 
-5194 ARDLE
+5194 
-5199 GEVLP
+5199 
-5204 HRAYP
+5204 
-5209 SVEILRDHGGRHAL
+5209 
-5223 EAMFNFINFPPHTE
+5223 
-5237 LRSRLRLRMV
+5237 
-5247 QGVAQTHFPLA
+5247 
-5258 LSCSFDPGS
+5258 
-5267 CSGWISFSCQVRRF
+5267 
-5281 GRGAAD
+5281 
-5287 LVLDLYLQ
+5287 
-5295 SLRRMV
+5295 
-5301 DQPDAAYGVGLL
+5301 
-5313 PSGQREQLEGWND
+5313 
-5326 TAADYPREQSLHALF
+5326 
-5341 AAQAAR
+5341 
-5347 TPDATAVVFEDEVL
+5347 
-5361 SYAALDARSSQLAH
+5361 
-5375 HLRDLGVGPEVVVG
+5375 
-5389 LCLERSI
+5389 
-5396 QMVVA
+5396 
-5401 LLAILKAGG
+5401 
-5410 AYLPLDPDYPAER
+5410 
-5423 LAFMLA
+5423 
-5429 DAQAPVV
+5429 
-5436 ITQQAL
+5436 
-5442 RGRLTGAPD
+5442 
-5451 KVVLIDGDQD
+5451 
-5461 LIATRPTTPV
+5461 
-5471 LAKVTPQT
+5471 
-5479 LAYVIYT
+5479 
-5486 SGSTGTP
+5486 
-5493 KGAGI
+5493 
-5498 SHQAVAR
+5498 
-5505 LVLGT
+5505 
-5510 DYVELGAQAVVL
+5510 
-5522 QMAPLAFDAATFEV
+5522 
-5536 WGPLLNGGSTVLVER
+5536 
-5551 ELALSPRD
+5551 
-5559 LRRTLRQ
+5559 
-5566 KAVSRLFVT
+5566 
-5575 TALFN
+5575 
-5580 RLAQDTPDIFA
+5580 
-5591 TVGEVLFGG
+5591 
-5600 EAVDAGAVR
+5600 
-5609 AVLAAGAPGRLAH
+5609 
-5622 VYGPTESTTFAT
+5622 
-5634 AYQVNEVEAGALS
+5634 
-5647 VPIGRPIANTRVY
+5647 
-5660 VLDQGLEPTPIGVAG
+5660 
-5675 ELYIAGDGLARG
+5675 
-5687 YLNRPGL
+5687 
-5694 TAERFMACPFGTA
+5694 
-5707 GSRMYRT
+5707 
-5714 GDLARWRAD
+5714 
-5723 GELEFLGRIDHQV
+5723 
-5736 KIRGHRIELGE
+5736 
-5747 VEAALLG
+5747 
-5754 HPGVAQAV
+5754 
-5762 AIVRED
+5762 
-5768 EPGDKRLVAYV
+5768 
-5779 VAAGDEAPD
+5779 
-5788 VGGLR
+5788 
-5793 AHLKQSLPDYMI
+5793 
-5805 PQAIVGLEAL
+5805 
-5815 PLTPN
+5815 
-5820 GKIDRKALP
+5820 
-5829 VPEGR
+5829 
-5834 PEGLDYVA
+5834 
-5842 PRTPVEET
+5842 
-5850 LAGIWAE
+5850 
-5857 VLKIDRVGVHDN
+5857 
-5869 FFELGGHSLLATRV
+5869 
-5883 TALVR
+5883 
-5888 ERLGV
+5888 
-5893 SFPIKAMFDKG
+5893 
-5904 GLELQA
+5904 
-5910 AHISAVLTFQQKEPA
+5910 
-5925 PRGRASTLPRE
+5925 
-5936 RGFI
+5936 

>member
-1 MEDVAFVVKAY
+1 V
-12 HQSGQLDATGA
+12 LDQ
-23 DERTLLL
+23 R
-30 EGWNDTAA
+30 
-38 DYPREQSLH
+38 
-47 ALFAAQAA
+47 
-55 RTPDATA
+55 
-62 VVFEDEVLSYAA
+62 
-74 LDARSSQLAHHLRD
+74 
-88 LGVGP
+88 
-93 EVVVGLCLERSIQM
+93 
-107 VVALLAILK
+107 
-116 AGGAYLPLDPDY
+116 
-128 PAERLAF
+128 
-135 MLADAQAPVIV
+135 
-146 SQTSLADRLPEGAA
+146 
-160 RRVCLDEDS
+160 LDEDLLRLATQRLVDRHEVLRTTIHLS
-169 ARISRR
+169 GYDEPIQAVRDGVKASVEIRDWSDLPQAGQDQALTAFVQDEARR
-175 PTTPP
+175 P
-180 VVTSESGNLAYVIYT
+180 
-195 SGSTGTP
+195 
-202 KGVGVRHG
+202 
-210 GLANLTEAHAR
+210 
-221 ISGVTS
+221 
-227 SSRVLQFSRLSFD
+227 
-240 ASISEIVMALPVG
+240 
-253 AALVM
+253 
-258 VDLIRTPDLGAF
+258 
-270 MLRQAVN
+270 
-277 IAILPPSVLPL
+277 
-288 LTGVELPDLKTLLTA
+288 
-303 GEACPPGL
+303 
-311 ARRWARQLRLV
+311 
-322 NAYGPT
+322 
-328 ETTVWATFGPWN
+328 
-340 GEGDSVPIGRPI
+340 
-352 ANTRVYVLDQGL
+352 
-364 EPTPIG
+364 
-370 VAGELYIAGDGLAR
+370 
-384 GYLNR
+384 
-389 PGLTAE
+389 
-395 RFMACPFGT
+395 
-404 AGSRMYRT
+404 
-412 GDLARW
+412 
-418 RADGELEFLGR
+418 
-429 IDHQVKIRGHRIE
+429 
-442 LGEVEA
+442 
-448 ALLGHPGVAQAVAIV
+448 
-463 REDEPG
+463 
-469 DKRLVA
+469 
-475 YVVAAGD
+475 
-482 EAPDVG
+482 
-488 GLRAHL
+488 
-494 KQSLPDYMIP
+494 
-504 QAIVGLEAL
+504 
-513 PLTPNGKID
+513 
-522 RKALPVP
+522 
-529 EGRPEGLDYVAPRTP
+529 
-544 VEETLAGIWA
+544 
-554 EVLKIDRVGV
+554 
-564 HDNFFELGGDSLL
+564 
-577 ATRVLAIVRDRLGA
+577 
-591 ELVLRSVFERPTP
+591 
-604 GGLAD
+604 
-609 TIVTL
+609 
-614 RDAPVRSRRRPLVS
+614 
-628 QLRLGDLP
+628 
-636 LSFAQ
+636 
-641 ERLWFLDQLGLV
+641 
-653 GSAYN
+653 
-658 MPLALRLEG
+658 
-667 ALDVAALEGALAH
+667 
-680 LVERHESL
+680 
-688 RTRFVAIDGDPAQVI
+688 
-703 DPPGGFRLE
+703 
-712 RTDLSG
+712 
-718 LEEAERREQAR
+718 
-729 ALQQAQADHIFDLA
+729 FDLE
-743 KGPLFRCG
+743 KGPLFKIFAFR
-751 LINLGPEGH
+751 LSPERFAIAYS
-760 LLLMTMHHIVSDG
+760 LHHAILDG
-773 WSMNVLTRELGAL
+773 WSVASLQVELFETYVDLLAERSPHPLAPLQSRYRDFIATELKAL
-786 YEAFAAGRGSP
+786 KDEAQAHYWEEVIARSADLSLWRLEPGQLGGEQEDVDESRIVAFAP
-797 LGALAVQYADYALW
+797 DLANGVKRLA
-811 QRGWLEGEELE
+811 
-822 RQLGYW
+822 
-828 RERLSGAPA
+828 REA
-837 ALELPVD
+837 
-844 HPRPATPSHRG
+844 
-855 ATHGVSLSAAL
+855 GVSPKSV
-866 SERLA
+866 
-871 ALSREEGATL
+871 
-881 FMTLLAAFQAL
+881 LLAAHLNVIRLLMGGQGALTGVQLNARPEVLDGDKVAGLFLNIAPIHFTAVPAGSWRSLLRQAHAL
-892 LARWSGS
+892 EQRALAYRFYPAS
-899 DDIVV
+899 
-904 GSPIAGRTHSQ
+904 
-915 TEGLIGFFVNMLA
+915 EA
-928 LRSRIDGRQSF
+928 LRAGGGKDALDVMFNYLNYAAQEDAAGQIGLTSPGGIAQNNLPLAITAHFDSASPRGRVQISCQVRRF
-939 RQLLAAVRQAT
+939 GRGAA
-950 LEAYAHQDAP
+950 D
-960 FERLVAELAPERD
+960 LV
-973 LSRQPLFQVVFGLQ
+973 
-987 NGSAAP
+987 
-993 VELADVDV
+993 
-1001 LEVSSERP
+1001 
-1009 IAKHDLF
+1009 
-1016 LRLQETP
+1016 
-1023 EGLKGGF
+1023 
-1030 EYATDLFEASTIARL
+1030 
-1045 GEHLERLL
+1045 
-1053 AAIVAEPERQLGEL
+1053 L
-1067 DLLGADE
+1067 DLYLQSLRRMVDQPDAAYGVG
-1074 RTLLLEGWNDTA
+1074 LLPPGHREQLEGWNDTA

-1248 GTPKGAG
+1248 GTPKGVGVSHGGLSNFLAG
-1255 ISHQAV
+1255 IIEQCGLSAQDVVLATTPLSFDIAGLELWSPLILGGRLIIVGRQIVQDGALLVQAV
-1261 ARLVLET
+1261 RDHAVTVLQGTPSSWLLWT
-1268 DYVELGAQAVVLQM
+1268 DAQARPPRDLKVLC
-1282 APLAFDAATFEV
+1282 
-1294 WGPLLNGARLVI
+1294 
-1306 APDRHVDITRLGELI
+1306 
-1321 ARAKID
+1321 
-1327 MLWLTA
+1327 
-1333 GLFNQIVDLNV
+1333 
-1344 QILAPVRQLLVG
+1344 G
-1356 GEALSGPHLRRFRQ
+1356 GEALSGRVAEKARDWGVEVWNL
-1370 ALGACRIVNGYGPT
+1370 YGPT
-1384 EGTTFTATYQVD
+1384 ETTIWSATYQVN

-1413 TRVYVLDQG
+1413 TRV
-1422 LEPTPIGVAGE
+1422 
-1433 LYIAG
+1433 
-1438 DGLARGYL
+1438 
-1446 NRPGLTAERFMACP
+1446 
-1460 FGTAGSRM
+1460 
-1468 YRTGDLARWRADGEL
+1468 
-1483 EFLGRIDH
+1483 
-1491 QVKIRGHRIE
+1491 
-1501 LGEVEAA
+1501 
-1508 LLGHPGVA
+1508 
-1516 QAVAIVRE
+1516 
-1524 DEPGDKRLV
+1524 
-1533 AYVVAAGDEAPD
+1533 
-1545 VGGLRAHLKQSLPDY
+1545 
-1560 MIPQAIVGL
+1560 
-1569 EALPL
+1569 
-1574 TPNGKID
+1574 
-1581 RKALPVP
+1581 
-1588 EGRPEGLDYVAPRT
+1588 
-1602 PVEETLAGI
+1602 
-1611 WAEVLKIDRVGVHDN
+1611 
-1626 FFELGGHSLLAT
+1626 
-1638 RVTALVRERLGVELP
+1638 
-1653 IRDLFRTPGLGELA
+1653 
-1667 GQVEDLLREGA
+1667 
-1678 GLSLPALTAQARPE
+1678 
-1692 RIPLSFAQE
+1692 
-1701 RLWFLDQLGLVGSA
+1701 
-1715 YNMPLA
+1715 
-1721 LRLEG
+1721 
-1726 ALDVAALEGALAHLV
+1726 
-1741 ERHESLRTRFVAIDG
+1741 
-1756 DPAQVIDPPGGF
+1756 
-1768 RLERTDLSGL
+1768 
-1778 EEAER
+1778 
-1783 REQARALQQ
+1783 
-1792 AQADHIFDLA
+1792 
-1802 KGPLFRCGLINLGP
+1802 
-1816 EGHLLLMTMHH
+1816 
-1827 IVSDGWSMNVLT
+1827 
-1839 RELGALYEAFA
+1839 
-1850 AGRGSPLGAL
+1850 
-1860 AVQYADY
+1860 
-1867 ALWQRGWLEGE
+1867 
-1878 ELERQLGYWRER
+1878 
-1890 LSGAPAALEL
+1890 
-1900 PVDHPRPAT
+1900 
-1909 PSHRGATHGVSL
+1909 
-1921 SAALSERL
+1921 
-1929 AALSREE
+1929 
-1936 GATLFMTLL
+1936 
-1945 AAFQALLAR
+1945 
-1954 WSGSD
+1954 
-1959 DIVVGSPI
+1959 
-1967 AGRTHSQTEGL
+1967 
-1978 IGFFVN
+1978 
-1984 MLALRSRIDGRQS
+1984 
-1997 FRQLL
+1997 
-2002 AAVRQATLEAY
+2002 
-2013 AHQDAPFERLVAELA
+2013 
-2028 PERDLSRQ
+2028 
-2036 PLFQVVFGLQNG
+2036 
-2048 SAAPV
+2048 
-2053 ELADVDVLEVS
+2053 
-2064 SERPIAKHDL
+2064 
-2074 FLRLQETPEGLKGGF
+2074 
-2089 EYATDLFEASTI
+2089 
-2101 ARLGEHLERLLA
+2101 
-2113 AIVAEPDRQLG
+2113 
-2124 ELDLLGA
+2124 
-2131 DERTLLL
+2131 
-2138 EGWNDTAADYPRE
+2138 
-2151 QSLHALFAAQAA
+2151 
-2163 RTPDATAVVFEDEV
+2163 
-2177 LSYAALDARSSQ
+2177 
-2189 LAHHLRDL
+2189 
-2197 GVGPEVVVGL
+2197 
-2207 CLERSIQMVVALLA
+2207 
-2221 ILKAGGAYLP
+2221 
-2231 LDPDYPAERL
+2231 
-2241 AFMLADA
+2241 
-2248 QAPVVITQQALRG
+2248 
-2261 RLTGAPDKVV
+2261 
-2271 LIDGDQD
+2271 
-2278 LIATRPTTSVLAKV
+2278 
-2292 TPQTL
+2292 
-2297 AYVIY
+2297 
-2302 TSGSTGTPKGV
+2302 
-2313 MSRHQ
+2313 
-2318 GLVHLLSGMRGRM
+2318 
-2331 ETAGEALTM
+2331 
-2340 TANAPMSFDGSIIQL
+2340 
-2355 VQLAEG
+2355 
-2361 HRLVLVPEET
+2361 
-2371 RLSPEKLTALIQ
+2371 
-2383 REKVQ
+2383 
-2388 LLDVSP
+2388 
-2394 IQLDFLIR
+2394 
-2402 SPGGLPA
+2402 
-2409 LEGLKIWC
+2409 
-2417 GGDALEQTVRDR
+2417 
-2429 VTGVHGV
+2429 
-2436 RLYNLYGPTESSAVS
+2436 
-2451 TGGLTLADGQR
+2451 
-2462 PTIGRPIANTRVYVL
+2462 
-2477 DQGLEPTPI
+2477 
-2486 GVAGELYIAGDGLA
+2486 
-2500 RGYLNRPGL
+2500 
-2509 TAERFMAC
+2509 
-2517 PFGTAGSR
+2517 
-2525 MYRTGDL
+2525 
-2532 ARWRADGELEFLGRI
+2532 
-2547 DHQVKIR
+2547 
-2554 GHRIELGEVEAA
+2554 
-2566 LLGHPGVAQAVA
+2566 
-2578 IVREDEPGDKRL
+2578 
-2590 VAYVVAAGD
+2590 
-2599 EAPDVGGLR
+2599 
-2608 AHLKQSLPDYMIP
+2608 
-2621 QAIVGLEAL
+2621 
-2630 PLTPNGKID
+2630 
-2639 RKALPVPEGRP
+2639 
-2650 EGLDYVA
+2650 
-2657 PRTPVEE
+2657 
-2664 TLAGIWAEVLKIDRV
+2664 
-2679 GVHDNFF
+2679 
-2686 ELGGHSLLAT
+2686 
-2696 RAAALARERFS
+2696 
-2707 LDLPIRALFRAPT
+2707 
-2720 LGGLAGQVEDLLR
+2720 
-2733 EGAGL
+2733 
-2738 SLPALTAQARP
+2738 
-2749 ERIPLSFAQ
+2749 
-2758 ERLWFLDQLGLVG
+2758 
-2771 STYNMPLAL
+2771 
-2780 RLEGALDVAA
+2780 
-2790 LEGALAHLVE
+2790 
-2800 RHESLRT
+2800 
-2807 RFVAIDGDPAQVIDP
+2807 
-2822 PGGFRLERTDLS
+2822 
-2834 GLEEAERREQARA
+2834 
-2847 LQQAQ
+2847 
-2852 ADHIF
+2852 
-2857 DLAKGPLFRCGLI
+2857 
-2870 NLGPEG
+2870 
-2876 HLLLMTMHHIVSDG
+2876 
-2890 WSMNVLTR
+2890 
-2898 ELGALYEAFA
+2898 
-2908 AGRGSPL
+2908 
-2915 GALAVQYADYA
+2915 
-2926 LWQRGWLEGEELER
+2926 
-2940 QLGYWRERLSGAP
+2940 
-2953 AALELP
+2953 
-2959 VDHPRPATP
+2959 
-2968 SHRGATHGVSLS
+2968 
-2980 AALSERLAALSR
+2980 
-2992 EEGAT
+2992 
-2997 LFMTLL
+2997 
-3003 AAFQALLARWSG
+3003 
-3015 SDDIVVGSPI
+3015 
-3025 AGRTHSQT
+3025 
-3033 EGLIGFFVN
+3033 
-3042 MLALRSRIDGRQ
+3042 
-3054 SFRQLLAAV
+3054 
-3063 RQATLEAYA
+3063 
-3072 HQDAPF
+3072 
-3078 ERLVAE
+3078 
-3084 LAPERDLSRQP
+3084 
-3095 IFQVV
+3095 
-3100 FGLQSDD
+3100 
-3107 AMVLE
+3107 
-3112 LGSLA
+3112 
-3117 ATEAALPFAF
+3117 
-3127 AKDELSLHLRETATG
+3127 
-3142 LVGAFTYATDL
+3142 
-3153 FEASTIARLGEHLER
+3153 
-3168 LLAAIVAEPER
+3168 
-3179 QLGELDLLG
+3179 
-3188 ADERTLLLEGWNDT
+3188 
-3202 AADYPREQSLHALFA
+3202 
-3217 AQAARTPD
+3217 
-3225 ATAVV
+3225 
-3230 FEDEVLS
+3230 
-3237 YAALDARSSQLAH
+3237 
-3250 HLRDLGVGPEVVV
+3250 
-3263 GLCLE
+3263 
-3268 RSIQMVVALL
+3268 
-3278 AILKAG
+3278 
-3284 GAYLPLDPDYPAERL
+3284 
-3299 AFMLADAQAPVVI
+3299 
-3312 TQQALRGRLTGA
+3312 
-3324 PDKVVLIDGDQDL
+3324 
-3337 IATRPTTPVLAK
+3337 
-3349 VTPQTLA
+3349 
-3356 YVIYTS
+3356 
-3362 GSTGTPKGV
+3362 
-3371 GVANGAL
+3371 
-3378 SNKISTLAKR
+3378 
-3388 FEFDGDTCSA
+3388 
-3398 LVASIAFDTVMTQSL
+3398 
-3413 LPLVSGSRLV
+3413 
-3423 VLSSEQ
+3423 
-3429 RHSPE
+3429 
-3434 AFGVAARR
+3434 
-3442 HGINTINCVPTWLG
+3442 
-3456 GLLEVHESV
+3456 
-3465 PDLRRLLIGADRLS
+3465 
-3479 WELVSRAG
+3479 
-3487 AAFPFAQMFNIYGPT
+3487 
-3502 ETCVNACAFEVR
+3502 
-3514 SRQQAG
+3514 
-3520 MVPIGTP
+3520 
-3527 FPNYQIYVLD
+3527 YVLD

-4377 CDTLPAHWGHLVVL
+4377 RDTLPAHWGHLVVL

-4403 TPPVVASESGNLAYV
+4403 TLVLAKVTPQTLAYV

-4424 TGTPKGAG
+4424 TGTPKGVGVRHGGLANLTEAHAR
-4432 ISHQAVARLVLG
+4432 ISGATSSSRVLQFSRLSFDASISEIVMALPVGAALVMVDLIRTPDLGAFMLRQAVNIAILPPSVLPLLTGVELPDLKTLLTAGEACPPGLARRWARQLRLVN
-4444 TDYVEL
+4444 
-4450 GAQAVVLQM
+4450 A
-4459 APLAFDAATFEV
+4459 
-4471 WGPLLNGGSTVLV
+4471 
-4484 ERELA
+4484 
-4489 LSPRD
+4489 
-4494 LRRTLRQKAVSR
+4494 
-4506 LFVTTAL
+4506 
-4513 FNRLAQDTPDIFA
+4513 
-4526 TVGEVLFGGEAV
+4526 
-4538 DAGAVR
+4538 
-4544 AVLAAGAPGRLAH
+4544 
-4557 VYGPTE
+4557 YGPTE
-4563 STTFATAYQ
+4563 TTVWATFGPW
-4572 VNEVEAGA
+4572 NGEGD
-4580 LSVPIGRPIANTR
+4580 SVPIGRPIANTR

-4612 YIAGDGL
+4612 YIARDGL

-4886 LQAGLVFHNAWDQA
+4886 LQAGLVFHSLWERG
-4900 TATYHNIQTFVL
+4900 TATYHDVQSYWL

-5011 MSDHH
+5011 MSNHH
-5016 AIVDGWSHAFLVGDL
+5016 AIVDGWSHALLLTDL
-5031 FDTYADLLARR
+5031 FSTYYELLEGKVASHQLA
-5042 PLPEPEPLQS
+5042 PQS
-5052 RYRDFIAAEQIAL
+5052 RYRDFIAAEQTAL
-5065 RTPEHQAYW
+5065 KEPEQQAYW
-5074 AGVSEGIEDLRLW
+5074 ANLLADSENLTLW
-5087 RLEQPHAAGDLED
+5087 RLRRTDRSPVED
-5100 DAAEEARAHIPA
+5100 DSADIARRTLSPE
-5112 GLGADLLALSRV
+5112 LALGVRDLARR
-5124 LGVSTKSLLLAAHL
+5124 LGVSPKAALFAAHL
-5138 NVIRLLMGGRQA
+5138 NVLRLLSGGRDA
-5150 LTGVQFHARPERA
+5150 LTSLQANARPETI
-5163 DGDRVAGL
+5163 GGEQVAGL
-5171 FLNIVPMRFE
+5171 FLNVVPVRFV
-5181 AEPGAS
+5181 ADIGS
-5187 WRQLIWQ
+5187 WKDLILR

-5199 GEVLP
+5199 LDFIPFRSYPVVEV
-5204 HRAYP
+5204 
-5209 SVEILRDHGGRHAL
+5209 
-5223 EAMFNFINFPPHTE
+5223 FNRQSGAKGPESLFNYLNFAEYIETTRRLSIRTGISSEHINFP
-5237 LRSRLRLRMV
+5237 LAV
-5247 QGVAQTHFPLA
+5247 QVQ
-5258 LSCSFDPGS
+5258 FDPARGR
-5267 CSGWISFSCQVRRF
+5267 GWVQATCQLKYCDV
-5281 GRGAAD
+5281 GAAD

-5313 PSGQREQLEGWND
+5313 PPGHREQLEGWND

-5893 SFPIKAMFDKG
+5893 ELPIRALFEQPTLAMQAEKCATTLWLAETRPSPIEIADPEAE
-5904 GLELQA
+5904 LEQGW
-5910 AHISAVLTFQQKEPA
+5910 I
-5925 PRGRASTLPRE
+5925 
-5936 RGFI
+5936 